1 MAKGSSKTDDIPTDI
16 KKFSFEKALGDLE
29 DIVSRLEAGQ
39 VDLDESIELYTR
51 GTQLKQ
57 HCESKLRNAKERV
70 DKIVLG
76 AGGSVQSEPADI
88 D

>member
-1 MAKGSSKTDDIPTDI
+1 MTRSSSTP
-16 KKFSFEKALGDLE
+16 
-29 DIVSRLEAGQ
+29 
-39 VDLDESIELYTR
+39 R

-57 HCESKLRNAKERV
+57 HCETKLRDAKERV

-76 AGGSVQSEPADI
+76 AGGSVESEPAGI

>member
-1 MAKGSSKTDDIPTDI
+1 MAKGSSKTDDIPADI
-16 KKFSFEKALGDLE
+16 RKLSFEKALGDLE
-29 DIVSRLEAGQ
+29 DLVQRLESGQ
-39 VDLDESIELYTR
+39 VNLDDSIELYTR

-57 HCESKLRNAKERV
+57 HCETKLRDAKERV

-76 AGGSVQSEPADI
+76 AGGSVESEPAGI